1 MDEMET
7 LPQLLNS
14 FVLLAVATA
23 VRLATVTAVTASA
36 VMLAEE
42 TLTFFN
48 VFAIC
53 ITAVAFLNLIKS
65 YF

>member
-1 MDEMET
+1 MET

-14 FVLLAVATA
+14 LKLLSVATA
-23 VRLATVTAVTASA
+23 VLLATITAVTASA

-42 TLTFFN
+42 TLSFFN

-53 ITAVAFLNLIKS
+53 ITAAAFLTLINS
-65 YF
+65 YFSN